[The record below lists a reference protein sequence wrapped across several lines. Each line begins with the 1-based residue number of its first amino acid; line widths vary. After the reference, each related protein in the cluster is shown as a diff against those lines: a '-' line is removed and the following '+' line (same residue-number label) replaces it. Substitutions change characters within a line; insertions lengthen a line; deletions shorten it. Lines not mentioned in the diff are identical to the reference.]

1 MAEKI
6 KNKKEEKVTAAKAA
20 SEKKAEPVKKAAP
33 AAKAAPAK
41 KAETVKKAA
50 TLVKAEPA
58 KKAAPAAKTAP
69 AKKAEPAKKAAPAA
83 KAVPAK
89 KAESVKKAATV
100 LDEITEDAVVTKGKF
115 EAKRTSDR
123 RYMFNVRAGN
133 TQVIAS
139 SQIYASMAAC
149 RNGIESVGKNAPIA
163 PLEDQTLSSVNEE
176 KCPKFQIYFDKGGKY
191 RFNLIAANGQNILAC
206 TQGYTQKSSCKN
218 GIQSVINNAN
228 AAIVLPSDED

>member
-20 SEKKAEPVKKAAP
+20 SAKKAEPAKKAAP

-58 KKAAPAAKTAP
+58 KKAAPAAKAAP
-69 AKKAEPAKKAAPAA
+69 AKAAPAKKAAPAA
-83 KAVPAK
+83 KAAPAK
-89 KAESVKKAATV
+89 KAESVKKAAPV

-115 EAKRTSDR
+115 EVKRTSDR

-163 PLEDQTLSSVNEE
+163 PVEDQTLSSVNEE

>member
-20 SEKKAEPVKKAAP
+20 SAKKAEPVKKAAP

-50 TLVKAEPA
+50 SLVKAEPA
-58 KKAAPAAKTAP
+58 KKAAPAAKA
-69 AKKAEPAKKAAPAA
+69 APAKKAAPAA
-83 KAVPAK
+83 KAAPVK
-89 KAESVKKAATV
+89 KAESVKKAAPV

-115 EAKRTSDR
+115 EVKRTSDR

-163 PLEDQTLSSVNEE
+163 PIEDQTLSSVNEE

-228 AAIVLPSDED
+228 AAIVLPSDEN

>member
-20 SEKKAEPVKKAAP
+20 PAKKAETVKKAASLVKAEPAKKAAPAAKAAPAKAAPAKKAAP

-41 KAETVKKAA
+41 KAE
-50 TLVKAEPA
+50 
-58 KKAAPAAKTAP
+58 
-69 AKKAEPAKKAAPAA
+69 
-83 KAVPAK
+83 
-89 KAESVKKAATV
+89 SVKKAAPV

-115 EAKRTSDR
+115 EVKRTSDR

-163 PLEDQTLSSVNEE
+163 PVEDQTLSSVNEE

>member
-20 SEKKAEPVKKAAP
+20 SAKKAEPAKKAAP

-50 TLVKAEPA
+50 SLVKAEPA
-58 KKAAPAAKTAP
+58 KKAAPAAKAAP
-69 AKKAEPAKKAAPAA
+69 AKKAAPAAKAAPVKKAEPAKKAAP
-83 KAVPAK
+83 
-89 KAESVKKAATV
+89 V

-115 EAKRTSDR
+115 EVKRTSDR

-163 PLEDQTLSSVNEE
+163 PIEDQTLSSVNEE

-228 AAIVLPSDED
+228 AAIVLPGDDD

>member
-1 MAEKI
+1 MKKAAAAVKAEPA
-6 KNKKEEKVTAAKAA
+6 KKVAPAKAA
-20 SEKKAEPVKKAAP
+20 PAKKVEPVKKAAP
-33 AAKAAPAK
+33 AP
-41 KAETVKKAA
+41 
-50 TLVKAEPA
+50 
-58 KKAAPAAKTAP
+58 KKAAP
-69 AKKAEPAKKAAPAA
+69 
-83 KAVPAK
+83 
-89 KAESVKKAATV
+89 V

-115 EAKRTSDR
+115 EVKRTSDR

-163 PLEDQTLSSVNEE
+163 PVEDQTLSSVNEE
-176 KCPKFQIYFDKGGKY
+176 KCPKFQIYFDKAGKY

-218 GIQSVINNAN
+218 GIQSVINTAN